1 MGIRNRWQEPWPNLP
16 VESACRQ
23 LLLYESPCVPWLC
36 TALVGYYRIYHATV
50 ERFTAS
56 LLRNL
61 ALAILEEDQRSRS
74 MMWHSRPADHGGVDA
89 RLDMTR
95 GASGEAANSTITPPL
110 ATAPQSGRLTPRL
123 LAHGQH
129 RHKRQRT
136 WPSSPA
142 NQCADSS
149 CSMGARVCAMVA
161 HDGGMKHTACKHSG
175 TQR

>member
-1 MGIRNRWQEPWPNLP
+1 M
-16 VESACRQ
+16 
-23 LLLYESPCVPWLC
+23 
-36 TALVGYYRIYHATV
+36 IYHATV

-74 MMWHSRPADHGGVDA
+74 MMWHDRPADHGGVGA
-89 RLDMTR
+89 RLGMTR

-123 LAHGQH
+123 LAHGQ
-129 RHKRQRT
+129 QRT
-136 WPSSPA
+136 QEAENLAKLTSKSVCRQLLLHGSP
-142 NQCADSS
+142 
-149 CSMGARVCAMVA
+149 GCAMVA
-161 HDGGMKHTACKHSG
+161 HDGGMKHTACKHSE